1 MITVQINCMKRT
13 LLSPLQCAKYI
24 LVELIRSIYCSRF
37 KVGVVNHIKG
47 SGRMNKEAFHLTA
60 RYSWLRKSIIFTKL
74 CFGERI
80 VAKQFQMLSPRSVMR
95 EMQLKQTIHLGNWK
109 GLPQSVQFLLYFLA
123 YRTCWSSRRC
133 KNEKYKIQLTFWQPS
148 TNTKSNP
155 SPGKLRFM

>member
-1 MITVQINCMKRT
+1 MKRT

-37 KVGVVNHIKG
+37 KVGVVNHIK
-47 SGRMNKEAFHLTA
+47 RNKEAFHLTA

-95 EMQLKQTIHLGNWK
+95 EMQLKQTIHLGN
-109 GLPQSVQFLLYFLA
+109 
-123 YRTCWSSRRC
+123 
-133 KNEKYKIQLTFWQPS
+133 
-148 TNTKSNP
+148 
-155 SPGKLRFM
+155 